1 MPFPDLLKLQRLQR
15 LLRRYLIIALLGLTC
30 WLGQGL
36 LSPTPSAPPD
46 LFDAVWQT
54 VNEHFY
60 DPNFNGR
67 DWDKL
72 GQQYRQQVVQAP
84 SRGAKMALINEML
97 GQLNTSHTHLYT
109 ADEPAYY
116 QLLGIFYPRLSSL
129 RQRLRETFPEGK
141 VRYADIGL
149 VTRQSQGKTFA
160 KAVLE
165 GSPAATSGIQVGD
178 QILNAAGL
186 PYDPVPLFRGQANQS
201 MTLLVQKTPDRSS
214 RQAVSVTPKLYDSG
228 TMFLEAMDKSVQMLN
243 RSGQQIGYIHVW
255 SYAGDQYQQ
264 QLEEEL
270 IYGRLKDTDALVLD
284 LREGWGGSPLTALHP
299 FTARGPSITNID
311 REGKAATHSGQWQK
325 PVIMLVNEGSRSAKE
340 ILAYAFQHY
349 DIGPVVGSPTPGAVV
364 AGRPFLMPDLSLLYV
379 AVADVYVDTTVRLE
393 GVGITPDVVVP
404 FPLEY
409 AQGQDPQKE
418 RAIALA
424 LEALTTHSPH
434 SDTSDTVQIGSG
446 T

>member
-1 MPFPDLLKLQRLQR
+1 MHFPYSFPRQRHQRPFRQF
-15 LLRRYLIIALLGLTC
+15 LIVLCLGLSC
-30 WLGQGL
+30 WLGYGL
-36 LSPTPSAPPD
+36 LSPSPSVPTD
-46 LFDAVWQT
+46 LFEAVWQT

-67 DWDKL
+67 DWEKL
-72 GQQYRQQVVQAP
+72 GQQYRQPVAEAP
-84 SRGAKMALINEML
+84 SRGAKTALINEML

-129 RQRLRETFPEGK
+129 RRQLRQTFPDGK

-149 VTRQSQGKTFA
+149 VTRQSQGQTFV
-160 KAVLE
+160 KAILE
-165 GSPAATSGIQVGD
+165 GSPAAAAGLHVGD

-186 PYDPVPLFRGQANQS
+186 PYDPVPLFRDQVNQPT
-201 MTLLVQKTPDRSS
+201 TLLVQKTPDRSS

-379 AVADVYVDTTVRLE
+379 AVADVYVDRTVRLE
-393 GVGITPDVVVP
+393 GIGITPDVVVP

-409 AQGQDPQKE
+409 AQGKDPQKE

-424 LEALTTHSPH
+424 LETLT
-434 SDTSDTVQIGSG
+434 QQ
-446 T
+446 